1 MGHNMG
7 FIINSIWNNNFS
19 VFFISIYFQNIFSNR
34 KSFFAKVDVNSEQSD
49 TINIVATFQGW
60 IDNFVVSIFQL
71 PDFSCRA
78 EENFIRY

>member
-34 KSFFAKVDVNSEQSD
+34 KSFFAKVYVNGEQSN
-49 TINIVATFQGW
+49 TINMGPTCQGR
-60 IDNFVVSIFQL
+60 IDDVVVSIFEL

-78 EENFIRY
+78 E